1 MNPRRDIPVWEK
13 MIIWSQTW
21 KKKFFYITCQTYSWN
36 PKFKNL
42 IIVFKHFR
50 NVRFFF
56 FSFSAYLFWL
66 FWINDHSQWWS
77 SQSLPLLLLFQCFYY
92 FDTKMRFWKRKVEE
106 TINFRLLP
114 ALINF
119 CSVIFKSGQLTL
131 NFLW

>member
-1 MNPRRDIPVWEK
+1 MNPRRDIPVWKKWNNIESK
-13 MIIWSQTW
+13 MKMRIL
-21 KKKFFYITCQTYSWN
+21 YITCQTYSWN

-42 IIVFKHFR
+42 IIIFKHLS
-50 NVRFFF
+50 NVKFFF
-56 FSFSAYLFWL
+56 FSFSVYLFWL

-92 FDTKMRFWKRKVEE
+92 LDTKMRFWKRKVEE
-106 TINFRLLP
+106 TINFRLFP

-131 NFLW
+131 SFLW